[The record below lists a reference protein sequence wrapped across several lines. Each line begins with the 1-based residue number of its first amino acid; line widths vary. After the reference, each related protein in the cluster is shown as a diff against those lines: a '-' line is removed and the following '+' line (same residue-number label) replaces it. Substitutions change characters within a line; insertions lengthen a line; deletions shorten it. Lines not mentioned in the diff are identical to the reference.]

1 MRNKPSGNA
10 MIVAARDQ
18 VSSDVGGEVVV
29 VDLEA
34 GMYYGLG
41 EVEPSTVSDVRDAVL
56 LDTKRLR
63 VFSQGRHR

>member
-1 MRNKPSGNA
+1 

>member
-1 MRNKPSGNA
+1 

-18 VSSDVGGEVVV
+18 VSSYVGGEVVV

-41 EVEPSTVSDVRDAVL
+41 GVEPSTVSDVRDAVL

-63 VFSQGRHR
+63 VFSRGRHR

>member
-1 MRNKPSGNA
+1 
-10 MIVAARDQ
+10 
-18 VSSDVGGEVVV
+18 
-29 VDLEA
+29 
-34 GMYYGLG
+34 MYYGLG